1 MKAPRSSAERHARIS
16 QIAHSIWESEGR
28 PPGQEERHWLMA
40 EKLVL
45 AEEKHAAQKKEQ
57 PQGKDKA
64 RK

>member
-1 MKAPRSSAERHARIS
+1 MKAARSSAERHARIS

-28 PPGQEERHWLMA
+28 PSGQEERHWLMA

-45 AEEKHAAQKKEQ
+45 AEERHAAQEEKSQGAKKE
-57 PQGKDKA
+57 

>member
-28 PPGQEERHWLMA
+28 PSGQEARHWLMA

-45 AEEKHAAQKKEQ
+45 AEERHAFQEEKSQGAKKE
-57 PQGKDKA
+57 